1 MCRCTARGGCES
13 EKGKKSW
20 ADEGSRRKP
29 AISYAKQSGNT
40 RCMHTASPRSKI
52 IEHGPFHRKVAWK
65 GRHADFSR
73 SNPPP
78 LTAPSSPALAIVQRV
93 FPYCFPWCSP
103 PTISRDSNVCNVCTR
118 STCHGCPIF
127 EESNSEMLTNLSG
140 WMIIMKFV
148 CATILMILWFFFFF
162 LESLENASIEEKDI
176 SVLRIYLDRR

>member
-78 LTAPSSPALAIVQRV
+78 LTLLL
-93 FPYCFPWCSP
+93 P
-103 PTISRDSNVCNVCTR
+103 PPRLRSCNVFFRIVSRGAPRQPFREIRTYATCVRAPRATVVRYSKRATR
-118 STCHGCPIF
+118 RC
-127 EESNSEMLTNLSG
+127 LRANLSG
-140 WMIIMKFV
+140 D
-148 CATILMILWFFFFF
+148 
-162 LESLENASIEEKDI
+162 E
-176 SVLRIYLDRR
+176 